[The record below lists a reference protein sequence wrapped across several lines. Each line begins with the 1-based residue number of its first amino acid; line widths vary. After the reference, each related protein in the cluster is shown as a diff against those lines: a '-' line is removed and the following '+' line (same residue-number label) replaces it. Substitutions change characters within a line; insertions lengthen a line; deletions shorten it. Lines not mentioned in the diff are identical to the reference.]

1 MLWKLSLTGIKSRFK
16 DYLVLFSGLTFASAI
31 FYMFMSIAT
40 NTSFLKGSIQVAFSI
55 TRVVFGFGIALL
67 AIITLVYIVYAN
79 SFLLS
84 MRQKD
89 YGMYMMLGARTSK
102 IGSLIFLETLV
113 VGFLATIL
121 GSVIGI
127 GLTQLVS
134 QLLISQL
141 GLHLHKFVGFYLPA
155 LLWTLLFFAVLFFLA
170 ALWNRHKLIKSNVIN
185 LLRENQ
191 KPVKLR
197 HNTAWK
203 FIEAILGI
211 GLLAVGYWAMADYKE
226 LMTNSIVIGFFTIVI
241 GSYFVFDSFFTGVVN
256 LLRKNNKFKYKK
268 LHSFTLGQLKFR
280 LTDYTRI
287 LSIVSLLF
295 ALALGAITVGLNFN
309 NLTDQTLEAT
319 YYDVVLY
326 KKNATVKKDLRNVS
340 VRSTTSL
347 NYRIVEDKKNK
358 ENPETLYVSENEI
371 NQGKL
376 KYRHFYVDKNGQQ
389 NYSTRTFSSK
399 KMQDE
404 NSSAG
409 AEMRYQLAS
418 LTPYSGARVKI
429 VSQDK
434 YDQLKAKNQKV
445 ELLLVNNFRSNF
457 DNIEKL
463 QKAAVN
469 QMIGNP
475 ETTGDSV
482 NVYLTN
488 SKTGSYRL
496 ISSMASGFEFMG
508 FFLGLA
514 FLAMLASTLMFKVLS
529 GANSDKP
536 RYNMLWKMGTRKS
549 LLKSSIAKEIG
560 VLFALPAVLGVIDV
574 LFGLQFFK
582 SLLKNPYDKIWIPF
596 TIFGVLYVIYYI
608 LTVVLYQ
615 GIVLRKENN

>member
-40 NTSFLKGSIQVAFSI
+40 NTSSLKGSIQVAFSI

>member
-1 MLWKLSLTGIKSRFK
+1 M
-16 DYLVLFSGLTFASAI
+16 
-31 FYMFMSIAT
+31 
-40 NTSFLKGSIQVAFSI
+40 
-55 TRVVFGFGIALL
+55 
-67 AIITLVYIVYAN
+67 
-79 SFLLS
+79 
-84 MRQKD
+84 
-89 YGMYMMLGARTSK
+89 
-102 IGSLIFLETLV
+102 
-113 VGFLATIL
+113 
-121 GSVIGI
+121 
-127 GLTQLVS
+127 
-134 QLLISQL
+134 
-141 GLHLHKFVGFYLPA
+141 
-155 LLWTLLFFAVLFFLA
+155 
-170 ALWNRHKLIKSNVIN
+170 
-185 LLRENQ
+185 
-191 KPVKLR
+191 
-197 HNTAWK
+197 
-203 FIEAILGI
+203 
-211 GLLAVGYWAMADYKE
+211 
-226 LMTNSIVIGFFTIVI
+226 
-241 GSYFVFDSFFTGVVN
+241 
-256 LLRKNNKFKYKK
+256 
-268 LHSFTLGQLKFR
+268 
-280 LTDYTRI
+280 
-287 LSIVSLLF
+287 
-295 ALALGAITVGLNFN
+295 
-309 NLTDQTLEAT
+309 
-319 YYDVVLY
+319 
-326 KKNATVKKDLRNVS
+326 
-340 VRSTTSL
+340 

>member
-84 MRQKD
+84 MRQQD